1 MQRLAPTVLALALS
15 PFGAEAQEL
24 VFESPGTLFIEP
36 DTLSLNAL
44 VGDLNGDGLADVAA
58 VEGGFEF
65 EVTALL
71 ALPGG
76 GFATGPTSPAGAT
89 NIGYL
94 LADFDGDGHLDLA
107 GGGSTAPPT
116 SVQLSLGAGD
126 GSFAPT
132 LDVPSGAPNLAY
144 AGAAADMNGDG
155 DLDLVTTTP
164 FVELHLGNGDGSFVS
179 VQSLPD
185 SGSFFNFTQALSL
198 ADLDDDGFLDVV
210 LGMSSGQQRV
220 YEGTGGGIVPAVT
233 MVDMGAT
240 GLFAGG
246 YHRVADIDGDG
257 ITDLLSSDGWDLVMR
272 FRPGV
277 GGGAFGP
284 VVTSPWPVSGS
295 AAPNSGQ
302 FTWGDWDGDG
312 DGDVAIT
319 VQDLDELA
327 FLRGAGDGTFGEGLR
342 LSTLSNVF
350 FPVVID
356 ADQDG
361 RDDLVATRGGDTGLG
376 LTTGLVT
383 VRNATYGAGDPYVD
397 LGDALTGTRGFPVL
411 VAEGPLTLGSPFS
424 LRQLNGLPGA
434 LPFLVVGL
442 SELAAPFKGGTL
454 WPNADLITNSPVFD
468 GLGESTLAGV
478 WSDPVGGYDVWIQGW
493 FADGGALKGFAS
505 TTGVRASVP

>member
-1 MQRLAPTVLALALS
+1 MHRLATAVVALALT
-15 PFGAEAQEL
+15 PLGVAAQEL
-24 VFESPGTLFIEP
+24 VFESPATLFSEP
-36 DTLSLNAL
+36 DAFNQNAL
-44 VGDLNGDGLADVAA
+44 VGDLDGDGLQDVAA
-58 VEGGFEF
+58 VEGGYEF
-65 EVTALL
+65 EITALL

-76 GFATGPTSPAGAT
+76 GFSTGPTSPAGVT

-107 GGGSTAPPT
+107 GGGNTVPPQT
-116 SVQLSLGAGD
+116 VQLSLGVGD

-132 LDVPSGAPNLAY
+132 LDVPSGAPDLAY
-144 AGAAADMNGDG
+144 TGAAADMNGDG

-164 FVELHLGNGDGSFVS
+164 FVELLLGNGDGSFTS

-185 SGSFFNFTQALSL
+185 PGSFFNFAQALSL
-198 ADLDDDGFLDVV
+198 ADLDADGFPDVV
-210 LGMSSGQQRV
+210 VGMSNGVQRV
-220 YEGTGGGIVPAVT
+220 YEGTGGGLVPTATV
-233 MVDMGAT
+233 VDMGAT
-240 GLFAGG
+240 GLFTGG
-246 YHRVADIDGDG
+246 SHRVVDVDGDG
-257 ITDLLSSDGWDLVMR
+257 FTDLLSSDAWDLVMR

-284 VVTSPWPVSGS
+284 VVTSPWPLPGT

-302 FTWGDWDGDG
+302 FTWGDWDEDG
-312 DGDVAIT
+312 VGDVAIT
-319 VQDLDELA
+319 VQDLDELL

-361 RDDLVATRGGDTGLG
+361 RDDVVATRMGDTGLG

-397 LGDALTGTRGFPVL
+397 LGGAVAGTRGFPVL

-442 SELAAPFKGGTL
+442 SELGAPFKGGTL
-454 WPNADLITNSPVFD
+454 WPAADLITNSPVFG
-468 GLGESTLAGV
+468 GLGESTLAGT
-478 WSDPVGGYDVWIQGW
+478 WTEPLGGFDVWIQGW
-493 FADGGALKGFAS
+493 FADAGAVKGFAS